1 MTAVDGIEGERYDE
15 AVSRGIQST
24 AARRD
29 TRLILVRL
37 VCNEDELVRR
47 IQSAGRKLST
57 SKVRRRLGHACHGG
71 GTP

>member
-1 MTAVDGIEGERYDE
+1 LTAVDGIEGERYDE

-37 VCNEDELVRR
+37 VCNEDELVRCINR
-47 IQSAGRKLST
+47 P
-57 SKVRRRLGHACHGG
+57 GG
-71 GTP
+71 S